1 MSPDPRPPDAR
12 CTSHPP
18 RRAERPVRSRGPV
31 VSCGPG
37 RYLRITEL
45 PALSVSPC
53 RDCGT
58 SRNPMTCPIPS
69 REGVEVAR
77 TAALRRGRDP
87 LARPEPPGVG
97 LGAAARNGTLRR
109 GRDPQARPEPP
120 GDGLG
125 AAARSTDLRL
135 VLWRCERGMLR
146 RDRWGEHEGRCGY
159 RDDDHEPKPGARRAR
174 IHGDPS
180 ISGRTRA
187 PGQGGRTRH
196 WPRATV
202 GRPHGTQRWREPTA
216 PMPPPES
223 AEHTRVGVTQ
233 RV

>member
-1 MSPDPRPPDAR
+1 
-12 CTSHPP
+12 
-18 RRAERPVRSRGPV
+18 VRSRGAV

-37 RYLRITEL
+37 RYLRITGL
-45 PALSVSPC
+45 PAPSVSPY

-69 REGVEVAR
+69 REGVGVAR
-77 TAALRRGRDP
+77 TATLRRGCDP
-87 LARPEPPGVG
+87 LARPESPD
-97 LGAAARNGTLRR
+97 GTLRR
-109 GRDPQARPEPP
+109 GCDPLARPESP

-125 AAARSTDLRL
+125 AAARSTALRL
-135 VLWRCERGMLR
+135 GRWRCDRGVLR

-180 ISGRTRA
+180 FSGRTRA

-202 GRPHGTQRWREPTA
+202 GRPHGTRRWREPTA
-216 PMPPPES
+216 PMPPP
-223 AEHTRVGVTQ
+223 
-233 RV
+233 